1 MLISVIVVINIIDSV
16 NVCRFGILVFCL
28 RKNVVVVIVSVERVM
43 LRLWFICIKMVFSVF
58 VFCILLGGMLVKVMV
73 FISVKCIEWVI
84 LLINKIM
91 VIVNDDV
98 EWFIIVSVI
107 KLRVMSMLFIISMCL
122 KLKVFMIYVVVG
134 FIVKFLVNSYSNSEL
149 VFIGE

>member
-1 MLISVIVVINIIDSV
+1 M
-16 NVCRFGILVFCL
+16 
-28 RKNVVVVIVSVERVM
+28 
-43 LRLWFICIKMVFSVF
+43 
-58 VFCILLGGMLVKVMV
+58 
-73 FISVKCIEWVI
+73 
-84 LLINKIM
+84 
-91 VIVNDDV
+91 
-98 EWFIIVSVI
+98 SVI

>member
-28 RKNVVVVIVSVERVM
+28 RMNVVVVIVSVERVI

-73 FISVKCIEWVI
+73 FISVKCIE
-84 LLINKIM
+84 
-91 VIVNDDV
+91 
-98 EWFIIVSVI
+98 
-107 KLRVMSMLFIISMCL
+107 
-122 KLKVFMIYVVVG
+122 
-134 FIVKFLVNSYSNSEL
+134 
-149 VFIGE
+149 

>member
-16 NVCRFGILVFCL
+16 NVCRFGILAFCL
-28 RKNVVVVIVSVERVM
+28 RMNVVVVIVSVERVM

-73 FISVKCIEWVI
+73 FINVKCIEWVI